1 APPSLPEPTPAAP
14 GLPPSLGIP
23 TPPNGPPV
31 APADAQVELARQ
43 REVVLMMAARAAPR
57 PPLHIPPTTKAKDL
71 LPTPPKATPARPVL
85 TDDLSKVPEVAFAE
99 RPAKDDPNPALAAAH
114 QLAKIAHLN
123 AKKTDAFMA
132 ALLEN
137 RPDLA
142 GLPFVMGD
150 DCRTAGERAR
160 QFARAVAFV
169 QQARGG
175 LTQAQLEGLVVMT
188 SSGVQ
193 PAPTQAPAAPLVAVP
208 TGGFW
213 PQFAALCDRDDAA
226 RPKGDKALAEHVAL
240 ARMAALTQML
250 AADPAEVR
258 AGLVK
263 YLAGVSHVEA
273 TRHLARMA
281 IFSPEDDVRLP
292 ALDALKVRREKD
304 YTDILV
310 RGLSYPW
317 PAVARRAADAVA
329 RLDRKDLIPE
339 LVAVLDAADPRL
351 PKTTGKGTFVREL
364 VKLNHHQ
371 NCMMC
376 HPSGQPGQV
385 PDTAI
390 TAEVPVQ
397 GQPLPSPSQG
407 YGRSAADLMV
417 RIDVTYLRP
426 DFSATLTVA
435 DAHPWPEGQRFD
447 FVVREREVSAAEAD
461 GFEEKLAVTE
471 PGVVSP
477 YHKAALAAL
486 REITG
491 KDAAPT
497 AAAWRELLKLKRVD

>member
-1 APPSLPEPTPAAP
+1 PGPVSPPIAPPAPQPAAP
-14 GLPPSLGIP
+14 GLPQALGAP
-23 TPPNGPPV
+23 TPNGPPV
-31 APADAQVELARQ
+31 AAEQVI
-43 REVVLMMAARAAPR
+43 VFGGRAMTAPR
-57 PPLHIPPTTKAKDL
+57 FPLHIPPTAKAVDL
-71 LPTPPKATPARPVL
+71 LPAPPKAAPAGPAL
-85 TDDLSKVPEVAFAE
+85 TDDLTKVPEVAFAE
-99 RPAKDDPNPALAAAH
+99 QPDKAVDVAKRTEAAAH

-123 AKKTDAFMA
+123 AKKTDAFMT

-137 RPDLA
+137 RSDLA

-160 QFARAVAFV
+160 QFAAAVALV

-175 LTQAQLEGLVVMT
+175 QGQIGLGNFVVLTG
-188 SSGVQ
+188 SGIQPPAV
-193 PAPTQAPAAPLVAVP
+193 PAPAPAQAPPAAP

-213 PQFAALCDRDDAA
+213 DRFRALCDQQDAA
-226 RPKGDKALAEHVAL
+226 GGKVDRGTAEHIAL
-240 ARMAALTQML
+240 ARIAALTQML

-273 TRHLARMA
+273 TKHLARMA
-281 IFSPEDDVRLP
+281 IFSPDDDVRL
-292 ALDALKVRREKD
+292 AAVDALKVRRERD

-310 RGLSYPW
+310 KGLSYPW

-329 RLDRKDLIPE
+329 RLDRKDLVPE
-339 LVAVLDAADPRL
+339 LVAVLDSTDPRL
-351 PKTTGKGTFVREL
+351 PKTTGRGTFVREL
-364 VKLNHHQ
+364 VKLNHHR

-385 PDTAI
+385 PDAAI

-397 GQPLPSPSQG
+397 GQSLPTPAQG
-407 YGRSAADLMV
+407 YNRSSPDLMIRV
-417 RIDVTYLRP
+417 DVTYLRT
-426 DFSATLTVA
+426 DFSATLTVP
-435 DAHPWPEGQRFD
+435 DAHPWPDAQRFD
-447 FVVREREVSAAEAD
+447 FVVRERELSAAESDA
-461 GFEEKLAVTE
+461 FEAKLAITE

-477 YHKAALAAL
+477 YHQAALAAL

-497 AAAWRELLKLKRVD
+497 AAAWRELLKQKRTD